1 MLAALWAALRYCY
14 PLLLV
19 LLLWELVARAGLV
32 RPLFLPTVT
41 TVLEQFWV
49 LLFEG
54 EIVAPLLVS
63 LYRAFAGLALAVVFG
78 VLAGLWMARSKWA
91 HWALDPLVSLGFPAP
106 KIAFVP
112 IFILW
117 FGIDHLSK
125 ILLVAF
131 TCVFP
136 DDRRDLSR
144 GGSGEPH
151 GNLVGGGDGHV
162 RAQAALPDHLSR
174 RAALYLQRRAG
185 DRAGRAD
192 HRVHRRDDRRRRRG
206 RRGAHVRPALS
217 SRRRPSSSTSW
228 SCSRPASCSIS

>member
-1 MLAALWAALRYCY
+1 MPVAERAHAARGALDALWTALRYCY

-91 HWALDPLVSLGFPAP
+91 HWALDPLVSLGFPALGNQSQANSAP
-106 KIAFVP
+106 RAARLGGYCHFVETSRP
-112 IFILW
+112 RVIF
-117 FGIDHLSK
+117 LSK
-125 ILLVAF
+125 VKANRWI
-131 TCVFP
+131 
-136 DDRRDLSR
+136 
-144 GGSGEPH
+144 
-151 GNLVGGGDGHV
+151 
-162 RAQAALPDHLSR
+162 
-174 RAALYLQRRAG
+174 
-185 DRAGRAD
+185 
-192 HRVHRRDDRRRRRG
+192 
-206 RRGAHVRPALS
+206 
-217 SRRRPSSSTSW
+217 
-228 SCSRPASCSIS
+228 